1 MKNVFSIFGIT
12 VILAL
17 VLAGCETEEEEK
29 KEEEKKTTLTI
40 NNESAV
46 AIYYVKWHGTEFGYS
61 VYSYKIGPGESFT
74 KNVSSGSGY
83 IFFRGYWS
91 SNTYQTKDVVVVG
104 KNENVEFTFTNNTV
118 VMDSAGNSCPISELT
133 LE

>member
-1 MKNVFSIFGIT
+1 MKKLFAVMLIF
-12 VILAL
+12 VIFTL
-17 VLAGCETEEEEK
+17 VLAGCGTEEKEEEE
-29 KEEEKKTTLTI
+29 EEEKTTLTI

-46 AIYYVKWHGTEFGYS
+46 AIYYVKWHGIEFGYS
-61 VYSYKIGPGESFT
+61 VYSWKIGPGESFT

-91 SNTYQTKDVVVVG
+91 SNAYQTKDVVVVG
-104 KNENVEFTFTNNTV
+104 NNENIEFTFTNNTV
-118 VMDSAGNSCPISELT
+118 IMDSAGNSCPISELT